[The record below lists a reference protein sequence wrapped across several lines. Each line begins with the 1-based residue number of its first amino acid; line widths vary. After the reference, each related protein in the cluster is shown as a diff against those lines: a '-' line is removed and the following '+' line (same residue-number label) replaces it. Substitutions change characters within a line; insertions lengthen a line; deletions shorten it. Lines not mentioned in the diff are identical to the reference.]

1 MNTFCSQCGKQVDE
15 NATYCEH
22 CGAKIAPSI
31 PPATPPINIPPAT
44 STPPEAD
51 SIISLNNIGGVLAL
65 ILAVLLLIIGVMTVI
80 IFIGF
85 ILIVFGVVNLLVWNK
100 IKYINVLVQQKNYCQ
115 AKNEQ
120 LTWSILGLLLGGII
134 IGLVLLI
141 AYLKYDELL
150 RYEKQ

>member
-1 MNTFCSQCGKQVDE
+1 MNKFCPQCGKPVDE

-22 CGAKIAPSI
+22 CGAKVSTPTSSTTPAPQVPHTASM
-31 PPATPPINIPPAT
+31 
-44 STPPEAD
+44 PPEAD

-100 IKYINVLVQQKNYCQ
+100 IKYINALVQQKNYRQ

-120 LTWSILGLLLGGII
+120 LTWSIIGLLLGGII